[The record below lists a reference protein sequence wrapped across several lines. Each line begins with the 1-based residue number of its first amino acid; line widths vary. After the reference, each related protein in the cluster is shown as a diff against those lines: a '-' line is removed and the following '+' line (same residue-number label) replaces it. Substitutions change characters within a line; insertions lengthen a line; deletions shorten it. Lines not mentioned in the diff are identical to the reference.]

1 MRNCCASPS
10 LTVGNRDC
18 FRDAFSLIEDENVEQ
33 TAGEIDVLQRAGL
46 EVTQADRGRSF
57 VASDS
62 RLEERLQR
70 RILSTVIPQLA
81 QGLLDNRK
89 DRLRVAAKPSDEE
102 LAEVFRASLV
112 FLYRLLFV
120 LYAESRELLPLID
133 ANEFSVSFKEVRD
146 EIAEQ
151 GGVTASEVA
160 DRLQRAYLETG
171 TAIYDR
177 LSQLFQSLAQHQRGL
192 DIPACL
198 GGLFP
203 ATPGSADDSLAERK
217 ISDRRLA
224 IAVDALSRDQSQ
236 PASRLA
242 LVDYGSLDVRLL
254 GTIYESLLDY
264 RLCLPPRDTEK
275 RPAKRSGRNRRQHR
289 SEAAMASA
297 QRKVYLASQKK
308 GRKSSGSYYTPPAIV
323 EYLVANTVG
332 PVLDEKLQTL
342 RSEIRTEREN
352 RHKKKG
358 ASPDLF
364 DRLFDLRVIDPAMG
378 CGHFLVEAVNFVTS
392 RLVEFWSEFPADS
405 AHSVLDRALIK
416 RGVLERC
423 IYGVDLDPLAV
434 ELAKATLALECG
446 IPGAPFTF
454 PDNHLHCG
462 NSLIGNVA
470 NGTQP
475 TAFSRGGYTGFP
487 LAPRIPQRF
496 CGRENARV

>member
-177 LSQLFQSLAQHQRGL
+177 LSQLFQSLAKHQRGL

-203 ATPGSADDSLAERK
+203 ATPGSADDSLAEAKYRTGDGNRRRCSLPRSIAAGIKTGVLTIMGRSTFGFSVRFDQIPLLYCIGFVCRRATLRNDPQNAPEGIAGSIDRK
-217 ISDRRLA
+217 RRWLQPSA
-224 IAVDALSRDQSQ
+224 RFIWRAKKRAVN
-236 PASRLA
+236 
-242 LVDYGSLDVRLL
+242 
-254 GTIYESLLDY
+254 
-264 RLCLPPRDTEK
+264 
-275 RPAKRSGRNRRQHR
+275 RPALITRRRRSSNIWSLTQ
-289 SEAAMASA
+289 SA
-297 QRKVYLASQKK
+297 PSWTKNCRPCGAK
-308 GRKSSGSYYTPPAIV
+308 
-323 EYLVANTVG
+323 
-332 PVLDEKLQTL
+332 
-342 RSEIRTEREN
+342 IRTKREN

-358 ASPDLF
+358 ARRTCS
-364 DRLFDLRVIDPAMG
+364 IG
-378 CGHFLVEAVNFVTS
+378 SSTCG
-392 RLVEFWSEFPADS
+392 
-405 AHSVLDRALIK
+405 
-416 RGVLERC
+416 
-423 IYGVDLDPLAV
+423 
-434 ELAKATLALECG
+434 
-446 IPGAPFTF
+446 
-454 PDNHLHCG
+454 
-462 NSLIGNVA
+462 
-470 NGTQP
+470 
-475 TAFSRGGYTGFP
+475 
-487 LAPRIPQRF
+487 
-496 CGRENARV
+496 